1 MLQGRAGTFWELS
14 HSTLRMV
21 KTTMEPTMVT
31 MDKAMVANLFR
42 LLRLVPNVR
51 ETTPM

>member
-1 MLQGRAGTFWELS
+1 
-14 HSTLRMV
+14 MV
-21 KTTMEPTMVT
+21 LVSTMEPMMLTMVT
-31 MDKAMVANLFR
+31 MEKAMVANLFR